1 MRFTD
6 QFLDDLRARL
16 PVSEVV
22 GKRVKL
28 KRAGREWKGLSPF
41 QQEKTPSFT
50 VNDQKGFYYDFS
62 SGKHGNI
69 FDFVMQTEGV
79 SFPEAVERLAAM
91 AGMPLPAATPEA
103 ARHEQRRKT
112 LHDVM
117 ELAAKFFADTLTSR
131 NGAKAR
137 GYLGDRAIT
146 PAAQLQFRLGY
157 APSERFA
164 LKEHLGSQGIPVEDM
179 VEAGLLVSGNDIP
192 VPYDRFRDRVMFPI
206 TDLRG
211 RVIAFGGRALEKD
224 VPAKYLNSPETP
236 LFHKGD
242 NLYNLAPARQAAHD
256 GAPLIVVEGYVDV
269 IAMVTSGFAGSVAP
283 LGTALTENQLAL
295 LWKMADEPILCFDGD
310 RAGQKAAYRAADL
323 ALPHLR
329 PGKSLRFA
337 MLPEGQDP
345 DDLARSGGRGA
356 IEDVISA
363 ARGLSDVLWSR
374 EVEGGEFATP
384 ERRAA
389 LEARIGELANGIRD
403 EVVRRYYRQDFSARL
418 QRAFAPEGNQGFGQG
433 FTGRGRFGAESARRS
448 PPRGGGAA
456 GRFAPRGSGM
466 QQRKQGINPT
476 PQLSSGPY
484 QAASPQLAASPLMRG
499 QRSAISRRE
508 ALILQ
513 CLINH
518 PWLLHDHL
526 EEVAALELAHPEAH
540 KLRAAI
546 IAAFAND
553 HHHSPEPDEQ
563 AEKMRA
569 DLEAAGFSQILQR
582 VERAITTAAV
592 WGARAGAAR
601 DDVLSTWH
609 QLVVL
614 HRQWHSLLRELK
626 DAELALGEQPSEV
639 NLAWLRDIKAR
650 MAEADGTEA
659 LIEGFGELSGR
670 FQRSV

>member
-179 VEAGLLVSGNDIP
+179 VEAGLLVSGDDIP

-206 TDLRG
+206 TDVRG

-456 GRFAPRGSGM
+456 GRFAPRGPGM
-466 QQRKQGINPT
+466 QQRKQGIIPS

-592 WGARAGAAR
+592 WGARPGAAR

-626 DAELALGEQPSEV
+626 DAELALGEQPSDV